1 MFSDT
6 QQYSPFKRAYLD
18 PYEHIGEADNNQH
31 SNDDRPGLI
40 ILLTGEE
47 VMDSEY
53 GAHDG
58 PEQLSDGEEDVDVEE
73 SSHLFEYKKC
83 R

>member
-47 VMDSEY
+47 VVDSED

-58 PEQLSDGEEDVDVEE
+58 PEQLSDGEEDVDVEQ
-73 SSHLFEYKKC
+73 SSHLFEC
-83 R
+83 